1 MVLKSFIMDFV
12 RGRGSNNTVKGIKD
26 SIRETNLGKHHQ
38 SILGEIQMTLCK
50 YRKSTMDEDRKDASM
65 LSEGREPR
73 LKVVGYKPR
82 VKRDFL
88 LSREE
93 RKVDGQ
99 SNYHLHI

>member
-1 MVLKSFIMDFV
+1 
-12 RGRGSNNTVKGIKD
+12 
-26 SIRETNLGKHHQ
+26 
-38 SILGEIQMTLCK
+38 MTLCK
-50 YRKSTMDEDRKDASM
+50 YKKSTMDEDRKDASM